1 MRRARTASTIWRVMS
16 MSAEE
21 GGVTYANAAE
31 AYGTAAKLSALL
43 GPEPNTLPDPIR
55 ARRLAIK
62 GLKFAIGIYRTENM
76 TVKAA
81 AAQRRLLEFEGQ
93 VAS

>member
-1 MRRARTASTIWRVMS
+1 MS